1 MRAAKA
7 KTEIR
12 REQIARAAL
21 ELLAREGWQ
30 RVNLATIARQV
41 GVVPSAVYRHF
52 RGKDQ
57 VLDAVLELVAEQ
69 FAANVERSRAATDHP
84 LGQLHDLLRRHV
96 ALITSGV
103 PVPRIIL
110 SEDVFKTN
118 TTHRKKVR
126 EIYRQ
131 YLGRIAAMMRAGQQR
146 KLIAR
151 RCGPQTLA
159 IMWLGLVQSP
169 AILWLLSEGDFDLA
183 RHCEKAWTQFAR
195 LLEPS
200 A

>member
-21 ELLAREGWQ
+21 ELLARQGWQ
-30 RVNLATIARQV
+30 RVNLAAIARQV

-57 VLDAVLELVAEQ
+57 VLDAVLELVAQQ
-69 FAANVERSRAATDHP
+69 FATNVERSLASSDHP
-84 LGQLHDLLRRHV
+84 IEQLHDLLRRHV

-110 SEDVFKTN
+110 SEDVFKSN
-118 TTHRKKVR
+118 TPHRKKVQD
-126 EIYRQ
+126 IYRQ
-131 YLGRIAAMMRAGQQR
+131 YLGRIAAMVRVGQQR

-151 RCGPQTLA
+151 RCGPQTFA
-159 IMWLGLVQSP
+159 MMWLGLVQSP
-169 AILWLLSEGDFDLA
+169 AILWLLSEGGFDLA
-183 RHCEKAWTQFAR
+183 RHCEAAWSQFVHV
-195 LLEPS
+195 LQPS
-200 A
+200 S